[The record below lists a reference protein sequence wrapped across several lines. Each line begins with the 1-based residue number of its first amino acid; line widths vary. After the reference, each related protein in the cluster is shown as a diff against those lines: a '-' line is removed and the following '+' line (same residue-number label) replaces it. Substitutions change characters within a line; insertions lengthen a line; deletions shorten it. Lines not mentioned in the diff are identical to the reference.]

1 MILDLFLLT
10 RHLPASTQPEP
21 TSATTLPAAAPLASS
36 LLDTLFC
43 TLADSPTNMRVFE
56 EAGGLETVMRVLKK
70 PGVRKDV
77 RSVYPYRRPV
87 SISAV
92 N

>member
-21 TSATTLPAAAPLASS
+21 SQSSSSSTQPATPLASS

-43 TLADSPTNMRVFE
+43 SLADSPVNTRVFE

-77 RSVYPYRRPV
+77 R
-87 SISAV
+87 
-92 N
+92 